1 MMLSINDLLREER
14 EGRHFRVLWIDPD
27 NIICYLIDVE
37 DNAATPFLRKVEE
50 LIEDI
55 LHGEFVKSKDDAFLP
70 YPHDD
75 VPEAHVQ
82 KRDKAWK
89 QIRELVNQE
98 PDIYEREKR
107 GELVHHVLTKFG
119 STRPTVYKHLR
130 RYWQRGK
137 TPNALLPDYYKSGAR
152 GKEREAG
159 SAKRGRP
166 PVYGVEGINVDEST
180 KKIFRLAL
188 EKYYLTAQKN
198 NLTAAYQMMIKE
210 FYAAD
215 FYEQNGVK
223 KVVLVD
229 EEKLPTFGQFKYW
242 YNKEYG
248 VQETLIAR
256 QGRIKYEKDHR
267 AVLGSSQTGVY
278 GPGSRFQIDATV
290 ADVYLISRYNP
301 DWIIGRPVMYI
312 VIDVFS
318 RMIVG
323 MHIGLEGPS
332 WMGAMMALANTA
344 SDKVAY
350 CAQFGIDIPKSAWPC
365 ENLPEV
371 LLADRGELEGYDI
384 DRLVNAFHLE
394 VENAAPY
401 RADWKGIVEKQFD
414 LLQTRVKRFLPGY
427 VEKDFRERGAQD
439 YRLKAK
445 LTLEQFTKIMIKQI
459 IMYNT
464 SHYLASYKR
473 DEDMILDEVAPIPLQ
488 LWNWGIANRSGKLRA
503 SSERLV
509 RLHLLPQENAT
520 VTYKGIKFKQMMYGC
535 DRALREG
542 WFPMARQKGSW
553 KVKVAYDPRNMSAIY
568 IWDEVTGEFEPCH
581 LLSHEER
588 YENKSLDEVLYLL
601 EYEKQMKRDSDYD
614 QLQAKIDFAAEVEE
628 IVQAAVKTV
637 DKQQNRSISAAQKTK
652 SIQEHRRFERDHRR
666 QEEAFSLTPKIEKP
680 ADVIPLVPKQEEDY
694 SRPSIKDFL
703 KKRKEQKAD
712 E

>member
-1 MMLSINDLLREER
+1 MILSINDLLREEQ

-27 NIICYLIDVE
+27 NKICYLIDVE
-37 DNAATPFLRKVEE
+37 NNTAIPFLRKVEE
-50 LIEDI
+50 LTDEILQGEYVKTKED
-55 LHGEFVKSKDDAFLP
+55 SFLP
-70 YPHDD
+70 YLHDD
-75 VPEAHVQ
+75 VPEAHEQ
-82 KRDKAWK
+82 KRDKAWEI
-89 QIRELVNQE
+89 IRELVNQE

-107 GELVHHVLTKFG
+107 GELVHHVLKKFG
-119 STRPTVYKHLR
+119 STRPTVYKNLR
-130 RYWQRGK
+130 RYWQRGM
-137 TPNALLPDYYKSGAR
+137 TPNALLPDYHKSGAR
-152 GKEREAG
+152 GKERAAG
-159 SAKRGRP
+159 TAKRGRP
-166 PVYGVEGINVDEST
+166 PVYGVEGINVDEAT
-180 KKIFRLAL
+180 KKIFRIAL
-188 EKYYLTAQKN
+188 EKYYLTTQKN
-198 NLTAAYQMMIKE
+198 NLTSAYQMMIKE
-210 FYAAD
+210 FYAED
-215 FYEQNGVK
+215 YYEQNGVK

-248 VQETLIAR
+248 VQETQMAR
-256 QGRIKYEKDHR
+256 EGRIKYEKDHR
-267 AVLGSSQTGVY
+267 AVLGSSLTGVH

-301 DWIIGRPVMYI
+301 DWIVGRPVMY
-312 VIDVFS
+312 VVVDVFS

-323 MHIGLEGPS
+323 MYIGLEGPS

-365 ENLPEV
+365 EHLPEV
-371 LLADRGELEGYDI
+371 LLADRGELEGYDV

-401 RADWKGIVEKQFD
+401 RADWKGVVEKQFD

-427 VEKDFRERGAQD
+427 VEKDFRERGADD

-445 LTLEQFTKIMIKQI
+445 LTLEQFTQIMIKQI

-464 SHYLASYKR
+464 THYLEGYKR

-488 LWNWGIANRSGKLRA
+488 LWNWGIANRSGKLR
-503 SSERLV
+503 STSEKLV

-542 WFPMARQKGSW
+542 WFPKARQKGSW
-553 KVKVAYDPRNMSAIY
+553 KVKVAFDPRNMSAIY
-568 IWDEVTGEFEPCH
+568 IWDEATGDFEPCH

-588 YENKSLDEVLYLL
+588 YENKTLDEVLYLL
-601 EYEKQMKRDSDYD
+601 EYEKHMKRDSDYD
-614 QLQAKIDFAAEVEE
+614 QLQAKVDFAAEVEE
-628 IVQAAVKTV
+628 IVKTAVKTV
-637 DKQQNRSISAAQKTK
+637 GKKQTHSISAAQKTK
-652 SIQEHRRFERDHRR
+652 RIKDNRRFEREQRR
-666 QEEAFSLTPKIEKP
+666 QEEAFILTPKIEKP
-680 ADVIPLVPKQEEDY
+680 AEVIPLVPKQEEDY

-703 KKRKEQKAD
+703 KKRREQK
-712 E
+712 ENE